1 MSAPTRGLVARW
13 TARRP
18 PVAGS
23 LCDECGTVLVD
34 AACHGCGQLAGD
46 AVGMLAT
53 VVDAGGELRI
63 VIAQRTG
70 KGDWTAVRTTAAT
83 PEAVRS
89 LARPGATGPA
99 PRITSSGGLW

>member
-1 MSAPTRGLVARW
+1 MSAPTPGLVARW

-18 PVAGS
+18 PAAGS
-23 LCDECGTVLVD
+23 PCDECGTVLVD

-53 VVDAGGELRI
+53 VVDSGGELRI

-70 KGDWTAVRTTAAT
+70 RGDWTPIRTMSATA
-83 PEAVRS
+83 EAVRS

-99 PRITSSGGLW
+99 PRAASSGGLW